1 MNSDE
6 RLTGSIKPLSSTGH
20 EPDDVVLQQAVV
32 SLRRASSTAQ
42 HQGTLEFALFS
53 VAGMLEAVARS
64 VVAGEHVPPAILASA
79 LNIARHIAAYGV
91 DTAHGTPTSSTV
103 GKPAGPTPGTL
114 ASPVPIVASG
124 RMLFISLTRRPS
136 YTRTPVS

>member
-1 MNSDE
+1 MTADD

-20 EPDDVVLQQAVV
+20 EADDVVLQHAVV
-32 SLRRASSTAQ
+32 ALRRASSTAQ

-64 VVAGEHVPPAILASA
+64 IVGGEHIPPAILASA

-91 DTAHGTPTSSTV
+91 DTAHDTPTSGTV
-103 GKPAGPTPGTL
+103 GKPPGSTPER
-114 ASPVPIVASG
+114 SHPPP
-124 RMLFISLTRRPS
+124 R
-136 YTRTPVS
+136 

>member
-1 MNSDE
+1 MTSDE
-6 RLTGSIKPLSSTGH
+6 RLTDSIKPPSSIGH

-32 SLRRASSTAQ
+32 TLRRASSTAQ

-64 VVAGEHVPPAILASA
+64 VVAGEQIPPAILASA

-91 DTAHGTPTSSTV
+91 DTAQDTPTSGTV
-103 GKPAGPTPGTL
+103 GE
-114 ASPVPIVASG
+114 
-124 RMLFISLTRRPS
+124 
-136 YTRTPVS
+136 